1 MRIDR
6 ALLRRSWESW
16 ISMNLE
22 VAGPYWLQL
31 VWTAV
36 FSASL
41 AVAVTVLGFAFH
53 ADSPADWLRAD
64 RWAFWL
70 GRSLVVSLVIGFAIH
85 GLFELVGRMVGPTRI
100 RGFTA
105 PQRVLFYG
113 GIPIVAVGAGWPLG
127 TWLAGGTVRQDGS
140 FGPIA
145 TAAAIAL
152 LVTLITY
159 HGFGAKAQAIE
170 AERRSTESQL
180 RLLQAQ
186 IEPHFLFN
194 TLANV
199 HSLIEHD
206 APKAKLMLGAFTD
219 YLRASLGEL
228 RRDEATLGEE
238 LALAEAYLR
247 VQATRM
253 EGRLAYRIEV
263 EEAVRSTTL
272 LPLLL
277 QPLVENAVL
286 HGLEP
291 QVAGG
296 SIEVRACAEADSV
309 VIEVRDSGRGL
320 QASPRSGARGAGMAL
335 ANLRERL
342 AARFGEA
349 ASLTLATPAKG
360 GTLATLRLPVKAT
373 GGVAQG
379 VAQGATKGGAE
390 ATA

>member
-1 MRIDR
+1 MKVDC

-31 VWTAV
+31 VWTAL

-70 GRSLVVSLVIGFAIH
+70 GRNLAVSLVIGFAIH

-127 TWLAGGTVRQDGS
+127 TWLAGGTVQQDGS

-159 HGFGAKAQAIE
+159 HWFGAKAQAIE
-170 AERRSTESQL
+170 AERRATESQL

-199 HSLIEHD
+199 HSLIDHD
-206 APKAKLMLGAFTD
+206 AAKAKSMLGAFTD

-228 RRDEATLGEE
+228 RRDEVTLGDE

-253 EGRLAYRIEV
+253 EERLAYRIEAD
-263 EEAVRSTTL
+263 EHVRGARL
-272 LPLLL
+272 LPWLL
-277 QPLVENAVL
+277 QPLVENAVQ

-296 SIEVRACAEADSV
+296 SIEVHARADGHSV
-309 VIEVRDSGRGL
+309 IVEVRDNGRGL
-320 QASPRSGARGAGMAL
+320 RAPARPGARGAGVAL

-349 ASLTLATPAKG
+349 ASLTLATLEPG
-360 GTLATLRLPVKAT
+360 GTRATLRLPMKAT
-373 GGVAQG
+373 GGAPER
-379 VAQGATKGGAE
+379 AA
-390 ATA
+390 